1 MVVRIARDVLYNN
14 FTESLCPWVGPYTVF
29 IGPALY
35 FGAKEEQPMP
45 ILIGAMGFIAAILLL
60 YYVVLLMRGD
70 RQ

>member
-1 MVVRIARDVLYNN
+1 
-14 FTESLCPWVGPYTVF
+14 
-29 IGPALY
+29 
-35 FGAKEEQPMP
+35 MP